1 MLINNKATKKFA
13 IEIEKSRFP
22 KFPKLARTRVSSE
35 FLNECEATVR
45 NFVCERVKAPQ
56 YGKGKKTI

>member
-13 IEIEKSRFP
+13 LEIERSRFP
-22 KFPKLARTRVSSE
+22 KYPRLARTRVSSE
-35 FLNECEATVR
+35 FLSECESVLN
-45 NFVCERVKAPQ
+45 NFVRERVKAPQ